1 LIAIDEFRGFES
13 MATATVL
20 QFMQK
25 TAEDA
30 ALRQQL
36 ESLLGVGDGNI
47 SSEAELDPAE
57 LAALKSD
64 RAPVVAE
71 FAAMNGYDF
80 STDELIAVVDAFQ
93 KHQAG
98 EMSDADFAAIIGTSG
113 VASATSPLK
122 RLANY
127 LSKTY
132 LGIEFKS

>member
-1 LIAIDEFRGFES
+1 

-25 TAEDA
+25 TAEDE

-47 SSEAELDPAE
+47 SSEAELDTE
-57 LAALKSD
+57 ETAALKGE

-71 FAAMNGYDF
+71 FAAKNGYDF
-80 STDELIAVVDAFQ
+80 SVDELITVVDAFQ

-98 EMSDADFAAIIGTSG
+98 QLSDKEFATLLGLSMAVESSEI
-113 VASATSPLK
+113 ASPLK
-122 RLANY
+122 RLVNY
-127 LSKTY
+127 MSKTY
-132 LGIEFKS
+132 LGIDLTGKK

>member
-1 LIAIDEFRGFES
+1 

-25 TAEDA
+25 TAEDEE
-30 ALRQQL
+30 LRQRL

-47 SSEAELDPAE
+47 SSETELDAAELE
-57 LAALKSD
+57 ALKGD

-71 FAAMNGYDF
+71 FAALNGYDF
-80 STDELIAVVDAFQ
+80 STDELIAVLDAFQ
-93 KHQAG
+93 QHQAG
-98 EMSDADFAAIIGTSG
+98 DLSDADFAAIVGTSSL
-113 VASATSPLK
+113 ASATNPMK

-132 LGIEFKS
+132 LGIELKS